1 MAINEISNGED
12 SNRQERIG
20 QGSWWKKVL
29 AVANIYYILGL
40 EER

>member
-1 MAINEISNGED
+1 MEKI
-12 SNRQERIG
+12 RIG
-20 QGSWWKKVL
+20 KRGLVKDPGGRKFR